1 MPVSAVRGTRTKPG
15 VLHRDSAQLMNK
27 IGKIRDEL
35 CMCSLHVEYV
45 FSVFKMRL
53 RKRTDTRIQNG
64 WRLGR
69 RSEYIHTTNYHE
81 VPRKVREISQ
91 NFPVEQQEHMAAP
104 VGLDVGS
111 KKFSWKF
118 DPSGSFTFLEIYL
131 ET

>member
-1 MPVSAVRGTRTKPG
+1 MVADSAKGGEILISNDVTSFRLPVSAVRGTRTKPG

-64 WRLGR
+64 WLLGR
-69 RSEYIHTTNYHE
+69 KSEYILTY
-81 VPRKVREISQ
+81 
-91 NFPVEQQEHMAAP
+91 
-104 VGLDVGS
+104 
-111 KKFSWKF
+111 
-118 DPSGSFTFLEIYL
+118 
-131 ET
+131 